1 MAFMPK
7 LLISDC
13 KVRAFPFKV
22 SVTPAKPDNKL
33 LLTPAKPLHKPVYK
47 ELRPDLISLIS
58 KP

>member
-1 MAFMPK
+1 MPK

-22 SVTPAKPDNKL
+22 SVTPAKPVNKL
-33 LLTPAKPLHKPVYK
+33 LLTPAKPLHKPVCK
-47 ELRPDLISLIS
+47 ELMPDLMSLTS